1 MISSYIEILLLSFFV
16 SGTALVISSIIGVPL
31 GAWIGFKRF
40 RARRFLTA
48 LLYTGMGLPP
58 VVVGLFVYLLLSRSS
73 FVGQLNLSFIPQLF
87 TPSAM
92 ILAEVII
99 ALPLV
104 IGLTMSA
111 VMEVPAGMQH
121 QIRSL
126 GATGPQTVKAILW
139 EARRGV
145 ILAVIAGFGSIISEV
160 GAVMLVGGNVEG
172 QTRVLTTAIVLETR
186 KGNFSLALWLGITLL
201 VIAFLINF
209 GVLLLQG
216 KVAEE

>member
-1 MISSYIEILLLSFFV
+1 MMTPYLEIMLLSLYV
-16 SGTALVISSIIGVPL
+16 SGMALVISSIIGVPL
-31 GAWIGFKRF
+31 GAWIGFRRF
-40 RARRFLTA
+40 RLRKLVTA

-58 VVVGLFVYLLLSRSS
+58 VVVGLFVYLLISRSS
-73 FVGQLNLSFIPQLF
+73 FLGKLNLAFVPQLF

-99 ALPLV
+99 AAPIV

-111 VMEVPAGMQH
+111 VMDVPAGLQQ

-126 GATGPQTVKAILW
+126 GATNAQIVRTILW

-145 ILAVIAGFGSIISEV
+145 ILAIIAGFGSVISEV

-172 QTRVLTTAIVLETR
+172 QTRVMTTAIVLESR
-186 KGNFSLALWLGITLL
+186 KGNFSLAMWLGITLL

-209 GVLLLQG
+209 SVILLQG
-216 KVAEE
+216 KVVEE